1 MKEKYFIKFIEIT
14 KKKELINNCIIT
26 PVEKTISLL

>member
-1 MKEKYFIKFIEIT
+1 MKDKYFIKLIEII

-26 PVEKTISLL
+26 PVEKTIFLL